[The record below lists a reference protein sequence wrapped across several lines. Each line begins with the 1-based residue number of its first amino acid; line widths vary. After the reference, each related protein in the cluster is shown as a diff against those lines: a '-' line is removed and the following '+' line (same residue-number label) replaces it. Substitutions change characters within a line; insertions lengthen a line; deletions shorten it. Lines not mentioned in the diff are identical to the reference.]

1 MDDAFFVFPGD
12 GAILKRLFTRFTLL
26 LLTGCLDYTERII
39 IGRDGSATIR
49 LRLRVAAALKTLIST
64 NKAFQSLA
72 IMTDPAALK
81 TSLPEGLS
89 LRSHQIIPS
98 SGRQVYL
105 NELYAADA
113 RQIKTGDS
121 PVFKGQQFSIETLP
135 DGSMRYH
142 RKLNFTDA
150 LRDPELSSM
159 IAQNKFGILGILKG
173 APFAFELAT
182 PLKVLSTNGTLEG
195 DVVSWHYMLYDLLQA
210 EVEQEVIMAPPTQ
223 LDLVIGAA
231 TMLFR
236 PQTFP
241 FVALFLLG
249 IFFITTQAPKK
260 PLA

>member
-1 MDDAFFVFPGD
+1 MAPT
-12 GAILKRLFTRFTLL
+12 LKRILTLFLFLL
-26 LLTGCLDYTERII
+26 LSGCLDYTERIV

-49 LRLRVAAALKTLIST
+49 LKLRVAGALKTLISS

-89 LRSHQIIPS
+89 LRSHQVIPS

-113 RQIKTGDS
+113 KEIKTGNS
-121 PVFKGQQFSIETLP
+121 PVFKGQEFSIETLP

-142 RKLNFTDA
+142 RKLDFTEA
-150 LRDPELSSM
+150 SRDPELSQM

-173 APFAFELAT
+173 APFTFQLAT
-182 PLKVLSTNGTLEG
+182 PLKVLSTNGSLDG
-195 DVVSWHYMLYDLLQA
+195 NVVSWNYMLYDLLQA
-210 EVEQEVIMAPPTQ
+210 SVEQEVIMAPPTQ
-223 LDLVIGAA
+223 MDLVIGAA

-241 FVALFLLG
+241 FIALFLLG
-249 IFFITTQAPKK
+249 VFFIATQAPKK
-260 PLA
+260 PQT